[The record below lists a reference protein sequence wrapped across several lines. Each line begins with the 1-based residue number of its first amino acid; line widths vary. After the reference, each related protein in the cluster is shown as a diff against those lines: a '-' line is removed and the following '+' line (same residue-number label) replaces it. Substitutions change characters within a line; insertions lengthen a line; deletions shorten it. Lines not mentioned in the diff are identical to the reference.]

1 MTIAALAGVHL
12 LPVRHHSPRSS
23 AVVRA
28 VLERVRPQAV
38 LVEAPA
44 DAGALVEALVDPGTV
59 PPVAILG
66 YRTDGTPG
74 SSLWPFASYSP
85 EYVALR
91 WAAEHGVR
99 TVLIDVPVGVALA
112 SHDEGPDAKGL
123 DAEETA
129 EPGPSAD
136 GMTDPA
142 AAAEP
147 PATSL
152 EDAAARARG
161 FRSFEE
167 FWEASF
173 EAPAHDEAGFR
184 AALLAYAALVRTR
197 VRPLDRA
204 RDAFMARRIAE
215 VVASGVP
222 PEAIAVVTGAAHS
235 AAFAAGDVDPA
246 REAELPAPIA
256 SACTLVPFSFPRLAE
271 QTGYGAGNRAP
282 RYYQRAHDAGCDFT
296 RATLEV
302 LIEFSEHLRLRGF
315 AASLADTIEAY
326 RLATALARHRE
337 KHAPGLD
344 EVREAAIATLCRGEA
359 AHLDGF
365 LWPSVVGR
373 AVGRVAAKVGQNSL
387 QEEFWREVRARRL
400 PDQDVPETFAL
411 KLANPVEIG
420 TSVFLHRLRVA
431 GIPYARC
438 HGTRTAAG
446 GAAGGDEGGHA
457 ALARAREVWEAQ
469 WTPST
474 DVALVERIVLGSSL
488 EQVATRA
495 LSDALAKATSSG
507 AAAEVLLESAV
518 AGCPETVQTALAACD
533 RLAAQDD
540 DLPSLAL
547 ACRALSGLVSF
558 GTSRDAGVAEEAILS
573 LCRKMYERAVLRVD
587 VACRADDAGIV
598 PVKGALRTLHEV
610 ALAQAALDR
619 GAWLEAARG
628 LAASWSVHPGASGL
642 AAGLLYLAD
651 GIGEAEVTALVAQRL
666 ASPVDPKLGAA
677 FLEGF
682 LEVNALVLVRSR
694 PVVKAL
700 DDFLCGLSPGRF
712 KDALVVLRRAFAPL
726 GATER
731 RYLLENLVALRGLG
745 ERAGAAKVVVQETD
759 KEKLKALD
767 ADLSSALDDLD
778 DLL

>member
-1 MTIAALAGVHL
+1 VTLAALAGVHL
-12 LPVRHHSPRSS
+12 VPVRHHSPRSS

-28 VLERVRPQAV
+28 VLDRVRPRAV

-44 DAGALVEALVDPGTV
+44 DAEALVAALVDPGTV

-74 SSLWPFASYSP
+74 SSLWPFADYSP
-85 EYVALR
+85 ELVAMR
-91 WAAEHGVR
+91 WAAAHGARV
-99 TVLIDVPVGVALA
+99 VLIDVPVGVAIA
-112 SHDEGPDAKGL
+112 SHDEGPKDEGEGA
-123 DAEETA
+123 
-129 EPGPSAD
+129 PGSGAD
-136 GMTDPA
+136 PD
-142 AAAEP
+142 P
-147 PATSL
+147 PAPTF
-152 EDAAARARG
+152 EEAAARARG

-173 EAPAHDEAGFR
+173 EAPAHEPEGFR
-184 AALLAYAALVRTR
+184 AALLAYADLVRLR
-197 VRPLDRA
+197 RRAGDAA

-215 VVASGVP
+215 VVAGGVAP
-222 PEAIAVVTGAAHS
+222 GEIVVVTGAAHS
-235 AAFAAGDVDPA
+235 AAFAAGDVEPA
-246 REAELPAPIA
+246 REAELPAAVAAA
-256 SACTLVPFSFPRLAE
+256 STIVPYSFPRLAE

-302 LIEFSEHLRLRGF
+302 LVEFSEHLRLRGF
-315 AASLADTIEAY
+315 SASLADTIEAY
-326 RLATALARHRE
+326 RLASTLARHRG

-344 EVREAAIATLCRGEA
+344 EVREAAIATLCGGVS

-365 LWPSVVGR
+365 LWPTVVGR
-373 AVGRVAAKVGQNSL
+373 AVGRVAARVGQNSL

-420 TSVFLHRLRVA
+420 TSIFLHRLRIS
-431 GIPYARC
+431 GIPYALC
-438 HGTRTAAG
+438 HGTRTASAGPAVAEEAG
-446 GAAGGDEGGHA
+446 GQA

-474 DVALVERIVLGSSL
+474 DVALVEKIVLGNGL
-488 EQVATRA
+488 EQVATRVLSSA
-495 LSDALAKATSSG
+495 LVAVTSAG

-518 AGCPETVQTALAACD
+518 AGCAETLQTALAACE
-533 RLAAQDD
+533 RLAATDD
-540 DLPSLAL
+540 DLPSLAK

-558 GTSRDAGVAEEAILS
+558 GTSRGAGLGEQVILS
-573 LCRKMYERAVLRVD
+573 LCERIYERAVLRVD

-610 ALAQAALDR
+610 ALAQPALDR
-619 GAWLEAARG
+619 AAWLDAARA
-628 LAASWSVHPGASGL
+628 LADSWAVHPGASGL

-651 GIGEAEVTALVAQRL
+651 ALSDEEVTTLAARRL
-666 ASPVDPKLGAA
+666 ATRIDPAQGAA

-694 PVVKAL
+694 PVVRAL
-700 DDFLCGLSPGRF
+700 DGFLCALPPDRF
-712 KDALVVLRRAFAPL
+712 KDALPVLRRAFGPL

-731 RYLLENLVALRGLG
+731 RYLLENVVALRGLAG
-745 ERAGAAKVVVQETD
+745 QAAAARAVVSETD
-759 KEKLKALD
+759 KDRLKALD